1 MMAARV
7 RAIGQEVDHA
17 QVGHEQREAKL
28 MLGTEDVLELV
39 EANRIM
45 AGLIDRLFV
54 LLLQHVT
61 VDEVERMDVLP
72 DMAKAAKIVGRYE

>member
-1 MMAARV
+1 
-7 RAIGQEVDHA
+7 
-17 QVGHEQREAKL
+17 